1 MSTKVTRIDTKAQKV
16 EQTKLVVTGSN
27 VKRGRWLSD
36 SNADTLQLYSWC
48 RLLVSDYKASTTKSN
63 ATGAVMFSHKTPVK
77 IADQSAAKVAGMYVS
92 GYVFEVAPDDFIPCH
107 KSQATHCLMANGMAW
122 YVPFGVDS
130 ALDYKH
136 KRPIPNNNLAQLREL
151 LIKSPT
157 KAVKVTAEAPEPA
170 TAEAPEPATAEAV
183 DDGDSVID
191 EITDDDITKLI
202 TSFEMIADRGARA
215 EAD

>member
-1 MSTKVTRIDTKAQKV
+1 MTTKKVTRIDTKAQKV

-77 IADQSAAKVAGMYVS
+77 IADQPAAKVAGMYVS

-107 KSQATHCLMANGMAW
+107 KSQATHCLMANGTAW

-151 LIKSPT
+151 LTKSPT

-170 TAEAPEPATAEAV
+170 TAEAP
-183 DDGDSVID
+183 
-191 EITDDDITKLI
+191 
-202 TSFEMIADRGARA
+202 
-215 EAD
+215 